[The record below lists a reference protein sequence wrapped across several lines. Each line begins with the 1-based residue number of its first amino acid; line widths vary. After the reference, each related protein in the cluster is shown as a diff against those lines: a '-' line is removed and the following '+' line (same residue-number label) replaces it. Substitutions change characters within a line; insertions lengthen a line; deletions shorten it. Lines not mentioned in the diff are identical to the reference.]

1 MSGNQAA
8 GVPPTGGSNALAPGI
23 VACET
28 GPAAALG
35 AAAAGG
41 GDESS
46 EEESAPA
53 SPAAPVAQP
62 RMIIAASPGM
72 EEGQEVFESRRL
84 EDSGT
89 RIMHGTTPVRGGR
102 GEDPDAFS
110 PGRWE

>member
-1 MSGNQAA
+1 MAGDQAA
-8 GVPPTGGSNALAPGI
+8 GAPPAGGSNALAPGAI
-23 VACET
+23 A
-28 GPAAALG
+28 GGAGSAAAPG
-35 AAAAGG
+35 AGAVGG

-89 RIMHGTTPVRGGR
+89 RIMHGTTSVRGGR